1 MFSRRRGSEGRLVPG
16 KRHGKTVGPAGSR
29 AEGGVVTGTAD
40 SPVREVVRRPS
51 HAVITVAGELD
62 LGGRE
67 HLRDSLEELLT
78 GGCCRIVVDLRD
90 LTFCDSTGLG
100 ILVGA
105 RKRANALGGWLRLT
119 IPGTLHVRKVFAV
132 TGLTRLFLFF
142 PDPQA
147 AAADLSFTLT
157 E

>member
-1 MFSRRRGSEGRLVPG
+1 VQ
-16 KRHGKTVGPAGSR
+16 
-29 AEGGVVTGTAD
+29 
-40 SPVREVVRRPS
+40 EVVRRPS
-51 HAVITVAGELD
+51 HAVITMTGELD

-67 HLRDSLEELLT
+67 HLRETLERLLT
-78 GGCCRIVVDLRD
+78 EGCCRIVVDLRE

-119 IPGTLHVRKVFAV
+119 IPGTLHVRRVFAI
-132 TGLTRLFLFF
+132 TGLTKLFLFF

-147 AAADLSFTLT
+147 AVADLSFTPA